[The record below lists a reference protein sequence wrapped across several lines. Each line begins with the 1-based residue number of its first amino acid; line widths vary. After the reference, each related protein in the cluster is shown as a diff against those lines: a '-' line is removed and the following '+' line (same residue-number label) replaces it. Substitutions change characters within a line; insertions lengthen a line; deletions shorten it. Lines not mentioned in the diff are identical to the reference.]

1 MNTPI
6 PTPCSGCPTDKRY
19 SPFCAGPSTKPCGCG
34 DYCVMAAHAERYE
47 KMCGALNGP
56 WAAPKY
62 SALVEPLV
70 LQFSGVELELTPD
83 GTYSLGDTTGG

>member
-1 MNTPI
+1 
-6 PTPCSGCPTDKRY
+6 
-19 SPFCAGPSTKPCGCG
+19 
-34 DYCVMAAHAERYE
+34 MAVHAERYE
-47 KMCGALNGP
+47 KMCGALNRP

-70 LQFSGVELELTPD
+70 LQFSGVELELKPD